1 MNINLFEILKETAIS
16 LGVHTALQKAAG
28 GAVAEGGKL
37 IIKKVTDEH
46 RAELLAYIRNGGYT
60 NIWRRYEATL
70 SEKGGAP
77 GDENRFVNLL
87 SKPIMALSDMPDEL
101 RKFFDNLEK
110 MTDNEFKE
118 ALYFLENDTVTQ
130 IAKKIW
136 NKIDDGLKQLAPAI
150 NEFAENLKKGGG
162 L

>member
-1 MNINLFEILKETAIS
+1 MIEKILALFGAHAAFEGLQTAIKK
-16 LGVHTALQKAAG
+16 TAG
-28 GAVAEGGKL
+28 DAVGT
-37 IIKKVTDEH
+37 IVKKVTDEH
-46 RAELLAYIRNGGYT
+46 RAELLAYIHNGGYT

-70 SEKGGAP
+70 PIKGGAP

-87 SKPIMALSDMPDEL
+87 SKSIMALKDTPDEL
-101 RKFFDNLEK
+101 KNLFNGLEK
-110 MTDNEFKE
+110 MTDDEFKE